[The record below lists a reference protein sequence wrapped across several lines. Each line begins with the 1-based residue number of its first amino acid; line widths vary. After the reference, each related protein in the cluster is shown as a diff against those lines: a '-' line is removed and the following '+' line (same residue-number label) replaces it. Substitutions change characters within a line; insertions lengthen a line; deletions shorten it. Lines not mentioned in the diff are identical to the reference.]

1 MEVVRAIT
9 KIIIIKAGMQ
19 ETREMQKLE
28 VSVFL
33 KDMLSQEVLAMLTRE
48 GEVTS
53 FLKVFVV
60 RTHQ

>member
-1 MEVVRAIT
+1 MVVARTIT

-33 KDMLSQEVLAMLTRE
+33 KDMLSQEALATLTKA